1 MLHTAVSP
9 WEGLGYYSQSLA
21 AFWAEKVCLSGLVT
35 AFVAL
40 CGGDAV
46 LLWCMLAL
54 WAVDFALGLSVALKR
69 GRFRCRQLAR
79 GVLKIPAY
87 CLYLLLVGMVNVAL
101 TRSIGVDV
109 PLLNG
114 FVAYLIITDAVSV
127 MAHMQLLG
135 LPVPHLLQ
143 RIIFKSREKIE
154 KTVDEALAHD
164 HDNREER

>member
-1 MLHTAVSP
+1 MFHTVSP
-9 WEGLGYYSQSLA
+9 WEGLAYYTQSLA

-54 WAVDFALGLSVALKR
+54 WLVDFALGLSVALKR
-69 GRFRCRQLAR
+69 GRFRCRRLAC

-87 CLYLLLVGMVNVAL
+87 CLYLLLVGVVNLAL

-114 FVAYLIITDAVSV
+114 FVAYLIVTDAVSV
-127 MAHMQLLG
+127 TKNMQLLG
-135 LPVPHLLQ
+135 LPIPPPLR
-143 RIIFKSREKIE
+143 RIIVKSKEKIE
-154 KTVDEALAHD
+154 KTVDEALD
-164 HDNREER
+164 STKER